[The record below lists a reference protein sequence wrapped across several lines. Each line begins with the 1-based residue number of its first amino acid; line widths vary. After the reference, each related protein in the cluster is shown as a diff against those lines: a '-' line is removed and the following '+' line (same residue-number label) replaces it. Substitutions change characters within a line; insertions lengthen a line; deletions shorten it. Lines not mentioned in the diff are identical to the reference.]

1 VRYLPPVA
9 FLGSSTADMARS
21 PERRRRA
28 AGKCRRAPL
37 GLFVVC
43 GQVASGVVARRR
55 RVAERRRRRRRRRRT
70 CVRSYGRAR
79 ARV

>member
-1 VRYLPPVA
+1 VYYLPLVA
-9 FLGSSTADMARS
+9 FLGPSTADMARS

-37 GLFVVC
+37 GLCVVC
-43 GQVASGVVARRR
+43 GQVAFGVVARRR
-55 RVAERRRRRRRRRRT
+55 RAAERRRRRM